1 MFITNDFIS
10 GLNELFVQL
19 VNILPTIISG
29 ILLTVV
35 GILVIKLLSRILAK
49 FIDYVR
55 MSLGLKEIILILARA
70 GLWVLLTIGILQV
83 LGLSNMALALSGFIA
98 AFSIGISQG
107 FTHMIGDLVAGIQL
121 ANDQDFRV
129 GDKVEVGGSDMRI
142 KGYIVEMDTK
152 KTRILDANHV
162 LHIVPNSVVDKNEW
176 TILEHDEVTLV
187 HLNRSDIIKVVSHKL
202 KKDKK

>member
-1 MFITNDFIS
+1 MFFGSDIIIA
-10 GLNELFVQL
+10 LNELFTQL
-19 VNILPTIISG
+19 VNSLPILVSG
-29 ILLTVV
+29 IFLAVV
-35 GILVIKLLSRILAK
+35 GIVVIKILSRLLAK

-55 MSLGLKEIILILARA
+55 ISLGLKEIILILAKA
-70 GLWVLLTIGILQV
+70 GLWVLLTVGILQI
-83 LGLSNMALALSGFIA
+83 LGLSNIALALSGFVA

-107 FTHMIGDLVAGIQL
+107 FTRMVGDLVAGIQL

-129 GDKVEVGGSDMRI
+129 GDKVEVGGSQRI

-152 KTRILDANHV
+152 KTRILDANNK
-162 LHIVPNSVVDKNEW
+162 LHIIPNSVVDENEW
-176 TILEHDEVTLV
+176 TILERDEITLV

>member
-70 GLWVLLTIGILQV
+70 GLWVFCLLYTSRMHLIL
-83 LGLSNMALALSGFIA
+83 
-98 AFSIGISQG
+98 
-107 FTHMIGDLVAGIQL
+107 
-121 ANDQDFRV
+121 R
-129 GDKVEVGGSDMRI
+129 
-142 KGYIVEMDTK
+142 
-152 KTRILDANHV
+152 
-162 LHIVPNSVVDKNEW
+162 
-176 TILEHDEVTLV
+176 
-187 HLNRSDIIKVVSHKL
+187 
-202 KKDKK
+202 

>member
-1 MFITNDFIS
+1 MFFGSDIIIA
-10 GLNELFVQL
+10 LNELFTQL
-19 VNILPTIISG
+19 VNSLPILVSG
-29 ILLTVV
+29 IFLAVV
-35 GILVIKLLSRILAK
+35 GIVVIKILSRFLAK

-55 MSLGLKEIILILARA
+55 ISLGLKEIILILAKA
-70 GLWVLLTIGILQV
+70 GLWVLLTVGILQI
-83 LGLSNMALALSGFIA
+83 LGLSNIALALSGFVA

-107 FTHMIGDLVAGIQL
+107 FTRMVGDLVAGIQL

-129 GDKVEVGGSDMRI
+129 GDKVEVGGSQRI

-152 KTRILDANHV
+152 KTRILDVNNK
-162 LHIVPNSVVDKNEW
+162 LHIIPNSVVDENEW
-176 TILEHDEVTLV
+176 TILERDEITLV

>member
-1 MFITNDFIS
+1 MFFGSDIIIA
-10 GLNELFVQL
+10 LNELFTQL
-19 VNILPTIISG
+19 VNSLPILVSG
-29 ILLTVV
+29 IFLAVV
-35 GILVIKLLSRILAK
+35 GIVVIKILSRFLAK

-55 MSLGLKEIILILARA
+55 ISLGLKEIILILAKA
-70 GLWVLLTIGILQV
+70 GLWVLLTVGILQI
-83 LGLSNMALALSGFIA
+83 LGLSNIALALSGFVA

-107 FTHMIGDLVAGIQL
+107 FTRMVGDLVAGIQL

-129 GDKVEVGGSDMRI
+129 GDKVEVGGSQRI

-152 KTRILDANHV
+152 KTRILDANNK
-162 LHIVPNSVVDKNEW
+162 LHIIPNSVVDENEW
-176 TILEHDEVTLV
+176 TILERDEITLV

>member
-1 MFITNDFIS
+1 MFFGSDIIIA
-10 GLNELFVQL
+10 LNELFTQL
-19 VNILPTIISG
+19 VNSLPILVSG
-29 ILLTVV
+29 IFLAVV
-35 GILVIKLLSRILAK
+35 GIVVIKILSRLLAK

-55 MSLGLKEIILILARA
+55 ISLGLKEIILILAKA
-70 GLWVLLTIGILQV
+70 GLWVLLTVGILQI
-83 LGLSNMALALSGFIA
+83 LGLSNIALALSGFVA

-107 FTHMIGDLVAGIQL
+107 FTRMVGDLVAGIQL

-129 GDKVEVGGSDMRI
+129 GDKVEVGGSQRI

-152 KTRILDANHV
+152 KTRILDVNNK
-162 LHIVPNSVVDKNEW
+162 LHIIPNSVVDENEW
-176 TILEHDEVTLV
+176 TILERDEITLV

>member
-152 KTRILDANHV
+152 KTRILDTNHV

>member
-1 MFITNDFIS
+1 MFITNDFLS
-10 GLNELFVQL
+10 GLNELFIQL

-29 ILLTVV
+29 ILLTAV
-35 GILVIKLLSRILAK
+35 GILVIKLLSKILAK

-129 GDKVEVGGSDMRI
+129 GDKVEVGGTDMRI

-152 KTRILDANHV
+152 KTRILDANQV

-176 TILEHDEVTLV
+176 TILERDEVTLV

>member
-1 MFITNDFIS
+1 MFITNDFLS
-10 GLNELFVQL
+10 GLNELFIQL

-35 GILVIKLLSRILAK
+35 GILVIKLLSKILAK

-129 GDKVEVGGSDMRI
+129 GDKVEVGGTDMRI

-152 KTRILDANHV
+152 KTRILDANQV

-176 TILEHDEVTLV
+176 TILERDEVTLV

>member
-1 MFITNDFIS
+1 MFLTNDIIIGINDFAAQII
-10 GLNELFVQL
+10 E
-19 VNILPTIISG
+19 ILPLIISG

-35 GILVIKLLSRILAK
+35 GILVIKLLSRLLAK

-55 MSLGLKEIILILARA
+55 ISLGLKEIILILARA
-70 GLWVLLTIGILQV
+70 GLWVLLTIGILQI
-83 LGLSNMALALSGFIA
+83 LGLSNMALALSGFVA

-107 FTHMIGDLVAGIQL
+107 FTHMVGDLVAGIQL

-129 GDKVEVGGSDMRI
+129 GDKVEIGPSDMRI

-152 KTRILDANHV
+152 KTRILDANKKLHV
-162 LHIVPNSVVDKNEW
+162 IPNSVVDKNEW
-176 TILEHDEVTLV
+176 TILEQDEITLV
-187 HLNRSDIIKVVSHKL
+187 HLNRSDIIKVVSHKI

>member
-1 MFITNDFIS
+1 MFFGSDIIIA
-10 GLNELFVQL
+10 LNELFTQL
-19 VNILPTIISG
+19 VNSLPILVSG
-29 ILLTVV
+29 IFLAVV
-35 GILVIKLLSRILAK
+35 GIVVIKILSRFLAK

-55 MSLGLKEIILILARA
+55 ISLGLKEIILILAKA
-70 GLWVLLTIGILQV
+70 GLWVLLTVGILQI
-83 LGLSNMALALSGFIA
+83 LGLSNIALALSGFVT

-107 FTHMIGDLVAGIQL
+107 FTRMVGDLVAGIQL

-129 GDKVEVGGSDMRI
+129 GDKVEVGGSQRI

-152 KTRILDANHV
+152 KTRILDANNK
-162 LHIVPNSVVDKNEW
+162 LHIIPNSVVDENEW
-176 TILEHDEVTLV
+176 TILERDEITLV

>member
-1 MFITNDFIS
+1 MFFSNDFLTA
-10 GLNELFVQL
+10 LNELVIQL
-19 VNILPTIISG
+19 VNVLPTIVSG
-29 ILLTVV
+29 ILLTVI
-35 GILVIKLLSRILAK
+35 GILVIKLLSKLLAK

-55 MSLGLKEIILILARA
+55 MSLGLKEIILIMARA

-107 FTHMIGDLVAGIQL
+107 FTQMVGDLVAGIQL

-129 GDKVEVGGSDMRI
+129 GDKVEVGSNDMRI

-152 KTRILDANHV
+152 KTRILDANQV